1 MSCINNVTA
10 KDDCPQ
16 LPYTILCRALL
27 CPLAMSNGESKY
39 FRISVLQSCSSSYHI
54 YLSLHNLQPKLSKQK
69 KNSIWL
75 KAGIIVLIDVTRMCT
90 EVYSRSDWAT
100 TLTPEQ
106 GSPRSGYTVFKW
118 TVECYYISKLMFSA
132 GSHVKFFEGQN
143 WSTLAQKIEK
153 SLPQSDHGVK
163 EWKVLLMLR

>member
-1 MSCINNVTA
+1 MWQQKTTVPSYHTLYCVVHSSAHLLWVMANQNISESQFFSPAHPHITFT
-10 KDDCPQ
+10 CR
-16 LPYTILCRALL
+16 YTIYSPSFLNR
-27 CPLAMSNGESKY
+27 
-39 FRISVLQSCSSSYHI
+39 
-54 YLSLHNLQPKLSKQK
+54 K
-69 KNSIWL
+69 KKKSIWL
-75 KAGIIVLIDVTRMCT
+75 KPGIIVSIDITRMCT

-106 GSPRSGYTVFKW
+106 GSPGPRYAVFKW
-118 TVECYYISKLMFSA
+118 TVECYYISKLTFSA

-143 WSTLAQKIEK
+143 WSTLAKKIEK